1 MSISKVP
8 FGTLADGR
16 AVDLY
21 TIVNG
26 SGASVS
32 ISTYGGILVR
42 LSVPDKHGKPTDVLL
57 GFNEL
62 SGYAPLNPGYMGAL
76 IGRVGNRIGNGRFTL
91 NGVTYQ
97 VATNSNGH
105 HLHGGDAGFD
115 KKLWAAEPDEANNAL
130 KLSIVSPDGEENYPG
145 TLKVTVTYTLSED
158 DGLSIHYEA
167 VSDRDTPCNLTNH
180 AYSNLSG
187 EGSGTIEDHVIQIN
201 ASSFTVTDSG
211 LIPTGE
217 LRSVAGTPYDLR
229 QPTRIGDRL
238 KHLSDDEQLRYGG
251 GYDHNFMLDGEGF
264 REAVALRSPKSGIV
278 MKVFTDM
285 PGVQLYTGNMLSTD
299 RPGKCGKNYGPR
311 DGLCLETQFP
321 PDAINHPNF
330 PSAVLKAG
338 ERFESTTSY
347 IFTTE

>member
-16 AVDLY
+16 AADLY
-21 TIVNG
+21 TIANE

-42 LSVPDKHGKPTDVLL
+42 LSVPDKAGKPTDVLL
-57 GFNEL
+57 GFDGL
-62 SGYAPLNPGYMGAL
+62 SGYAPVNPGYMGAL

-91 NGVTYQ
+91 NGVNHQ

-105 HLHGGDAGFD
+105 HLHGGDVGFD
-115 KKLWAAEPDEANNAL
+115 KKIWAAEPDETKSAL

-145 TLKVTVTYTLSED
+145 TLKVAVTYTLSED
-158 DGLSIHYEA
+158 NGLSIRYEA
-167 VSDRDTPCNLTNH
+167 VSDKDTLCNLTNH
-180 AYSNLSG
+180 AYFNLSG
-187 EGSGTIEDHVIQIN
+187 EGCGTIENHTIQIN
-201 ASSFTVTDSG
+201 ASRFTVTDSG

-217 LRSVAGTPYDLR
+217 LRSVTGTPFDLR
-229 QPTRIGDRL
+229 QPTRIGDGL
-238 KHLSDDEQLRYGG
+238 NQLSDDEQLRYGG
-251 GYDHNFMLDGEGF
+251 GYDHNFMLDGEGY
-264 REAVALRSPKSGIV
+264 RETVTLRSPDSGIV

-285 PGVQLYTGNMLSTD
+285 PGVQLYTGNMLSSNW
-299 RPGKCGKNYGPR
+299 PGKGGKNYGLR

-321 PDAINHPNF
+321 PDAVNHPDF

-347 IFTTE
+347 IFAAE